1 MKIFVIFFLGI
12 FVFSSCEKN
21 ITVNIPKKPPR
32 LVINAILEKTKPIEI
47 MVGKSRHILDSIE
60 LSIEPYIVK
69 NAVVVIFENG
79 IPYDTLIYQ
88 PNSYTYTSPQ
98 NKKIRDGY
106 TYNLKV
112 SAAGF
117 TSVEASAIVPSIS
130 EAPVVTRVKDAR
142 VTSYGDHQDEVTVT
156 LNDPA
161 EKNFYLL
168 QIFHADAGFGGS
180 TEYPIYCASTTDKD
194 LEKVGEDPD
203 PLSTDNCYDA
213 GNLIMKDDNFN
224 GRQKQL
230 RFYIESSQ
238 LQDYTLPGGG
248 TSKPYVKLSRISEDY
263 FKYIKSYYIAY
274 DSGGNPFAEPVNVFT
289 NVINGLGIFSI
300 RSTAVTFIQ

>member
-1 MKIFVIFFLGI
+1 MKIFSILFFCIL
-12 FVFSSCEKN
+12 VFSSCEKD
-21 ITVNIPKKPPR
+21 ITVKVPKKPPR
-32 LVINAILEKTKPIEI
+32 LVINAILERTKPIEI

-69 NAVVVIFENG
+69 DAVVVIYENG
-79 IPYDTLIYQ
+79 IPYDTLVYQ
-88 PNSYTYTSPQ
+88 PNYTYKSPQ
-98 NKKIRDGY
+98 NKSIRDGY
-106 TYNLKV
+106 TYSVKV
-112 SAAGF
+112 SATGF
-117 TSVEASAIVPSIS
+117 TSVEASAIVPSVS
-130 EAPVVTRVKDAR
+130 EAPGVTRVKDAR
-142 VTSYGDHQDEVTVT
+142 VTSYGEHQDEVTVT
-156 LNDPA
+156 LNDPT

-168 QIFHADAGFGGS
+168 QIYHADAGFGGS

-263 FKYIKSYYIAY
+263 FKYIKSYHVYNY
-274 DSGGNPFAEPVNVFT
+274 SGDNPFAEPVNVFT
-289 NVINGLGIFSI
+289 NVVNGLGIFSI